1 MKKLIFIILFTF
13 FSINIFAQDSMIY
26 KSIKKGDI
34 EVLTVN
40 NADSN
45 NKLTKKEVEA
55 FFINSQNQS
64 MIISQYDTY
73 GSIASGELLYKG
85 KKIKYE
91 IDGGGW
97 GTVFAPI
104 KNVDDSEVYT
114 VVCDGIKCKPC
125 ADISSFYIHEDLGNG
140 SFNQGNVENIKR
152 LGKTQCIGNKDDIEI
167 NILKVFEAGYLLP
180 DYNKKNKDDKT
191 KIKDLFFNSFM
202 YFNLFDKNNMDINQ
216 LKTQIDFYNNK
227 LSTLSLNNTEKILYK
242 NLLELSYNFIGID
255 TALTNIDKYSDNDFY
270 VKYRILLI
278 DYYIKKKNKE
288 NNIDKLYNDL
298 ANMIESKKNVMIND
312 YKTKKTSFD
321 YYKLYSNLLENIK
334 NSISY

>member
-55 FFINSQNQS
+55 FFINSQNQP
-64 MIISQYDTY
+64 MIISMYDTY
-73 GSIASGELLYKG
+73 GIIASGELLYKG

-104 KNVDDSEVYT
+104 KNVDNSEVYT

-125 ADISSFYIHEDLGNG
+125 ADISSLYIHEDIGNG
-140 SFNQGNVENIKR
+140 SFNQRDVENIKR

-202 YFNLFDKNNMDINQ
+202 YFNLFDRNNMDINQ
-216 LKTQIDFYNNK
+216 LKTQIDFYNNE
-227 LSTLSLNNTEKILYK
+227 LSTLSLNNTDKILYK

-255 TALTNIDKYSDNDFY
+255 TALSNIDKYSNNDFY

-278 DYYIKKKNKE
+278 DYYIKKKNKL
-288 NNIDKLYNDL
+288 NNADKLYNDL
-298 ANMIESKKNVMIND
+298 ANMIDSKKAIMVND
-312 YKTKKTSFD
+312 YKTKKTSFN